1 MSGVGEK
8 SRELCGFLKVEDSKH
23 QFSKR
28 RFFHLDLNNQTLS
41 IYLDHPNDLPKT
53 CKTNEPYEV
62 IYLNFVSQV
71 SDARKARPKAGY
83 CFCITHTG
91 DQSFYQAENE
101 EQMNK
106 WIEALNEACKITVH
120 DYEVKTTKLAPPNS
134 RNEVA
139 GGVII
144 TTKPE
149 NHDSGAESVEHN
161 LPALSL
167 QCYKSGYAVKQ
178 GALRKNW
185 KKRYFVLDS
194 NGFSYY
200 KHDQDKEPIKTL
212 PLHEILQARLVAG
225 EHHPHRQ
232 NLFEV
237 QTADRTYY
245 VQCEKSEECQK
256 WVSSI
261 NQYSHQLSVCHGLE
275 HVNSFTQ
282 LHATPKK
289 GTQLSKSGQGR
300 PTVVCHL
307 AAPNKPGTNKTQQIS
322 LGMTLT
328 FPADLQLDMRDL

>member
-1 MSGVGEK
+1 MTK
-8 SRELCGFLKVEDSKH
+8 PQSKH
-23 QFSKR
+23 IQAKGYIGPGSA
-28 RFFHLDLNNQTLS
+28 
-41 IYLDHPNDLPKT
+41 DLPKT

-200 KHDQDKEPIKTL
+200 KHDQNFTSYIQEDSVTEHSFLSPVKDGQQSSVTL
-212 PLHEILQARLVAG
+212 Q
-225 EHHPHRQ
+225 
-232 NLFEV
+232 
-237 QTADRTYY
+237 
-245 VQCEKSEECQK
+245 
-256 WVSSI
+256 
-261 NQYSHQLSVCHGLE
+261 
-275 HVNSFTQ
+275 
-282 LHATPKK
+282 
-289 GTQLSKSGQGR
+289 R
-300 PTVVCHL
+300 PTSQE
-307 AAPNKPGTNKTQQIS
+307 PTKPSRSVWLFNI
-322 LGMTLT
+322 
-328 FPADLQLDMRDL
+328 